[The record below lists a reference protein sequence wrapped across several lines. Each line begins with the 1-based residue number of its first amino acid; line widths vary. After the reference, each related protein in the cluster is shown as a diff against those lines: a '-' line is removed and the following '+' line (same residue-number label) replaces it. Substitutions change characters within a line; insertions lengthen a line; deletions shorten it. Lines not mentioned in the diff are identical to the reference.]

1 MLDGMKRLRW
11 YQVAATDARVG
22 LVEDVYF
29 DSDSWDVRYLVV
41 EKGMLLWRRSYL
53 IPALAVAAVEP
64 NERRLRLRLSKE
76 QVAQCSQSGV
86 GQTLSRRAGCPWT
99 RKASA
104 AADGQR
110 LRSARRLIGHRV
122 QAVDGAVGRVGDVL
136 VDAQPVSV
144 PRIVVA
150 SRKWLPGRKVTV
162 PTKHVQGING
172 ANRRVF
178 LDISRRAVRNSPTY
192 DPAEQMS

>member
-1 MLDGMKRLRW
+1 MLDSMKRLRW

-29 DSDSWDVRYLVV
+29 DSHSWDVRYLVV
-41 EKGMLLWRRSYL
+41 EKGMLLWRRRYFV
-53 IPALAVAAVEP
+53 PALAVAEVEP
-64 NERRLRLRLSKE
+64 HERRLQLRLSKE
-76 QVAQCSQSGV
+76 QVAQCSPSGV
-86 GQTLSRRAGCPWT
+86 GRTLSRRAGCPWT

-104 AADGQR
+104 AADDYR
-110 LRSARRLIGHRV
+110 LRSAKQLIGHRV
-122 QAVDGAVGRVGDVL
+122 QAVDGAVGRIGDVL

-150 SRKWLPGRKVTV
+150 TRKWLPGRKVTV
-162 PTKHVQGING
+162 LTKHVQGING
-172 ANRRVF
+172 ANQRVF
-178 LDISRRAVRNSPTY
+178 LDINRKAVRNSPKY